1 MLGEG
6 WRPLVASMQYRQ
18 LGRSG
23 LTVSVVGLGCNNF
36 GGSSTAIA
44 GANAAY
50 GQMDLEAT
58 RTVVD
63 AAFDAG
69 INFFDTADLYGNGGS
84 ETYIGQILKERRHK
98 VVIATKWG
106 AGLQDRPDI
115 AWGSR
120 RYIRQACEA
129 SLQRLGTDFIDLY
142 QMHWPDPKTPIEETI
157 AALDELVCQ
166 GKIRYSGHSH
176 FAGWQIADA
185 DWLARTRGC
194 QRFVA
199 AQDHYSLLTRDAEI
213 ALLPVCERF
222 GIGLLAYFPLANG
235 WLTGKYRRDR
245 PAPEGTRM
253 AGRPIDDRTYDAIE
267 RIAAFAH
274 ARGVTMVDVAI
285 GALLHQP
292 AVSCVITGASKAS
305 QAISNAEAANWEP
318 SAADMT
324 ELDAILKGDA

>member
-1 MLGEG
+1 M
-6 WRPLVASMQYRQ
+6 RYRQ

-36 GGSSTAIA
+36 GGSSTEIA

-58 RTVVD
+58 RAVVD

-69 INFFDTADLYGNGGS
+69 ITFFDTADLYGNGGS
-84 ETYIGQILKERRHK
+84 ETFLGRIFKERRHD

-106 AGLQDRPDI
+106 AGLEGRPDI

-129 SLQRLGTDFIDLY
+129 SLKRIGSDYIDLY

-157 AALDELVCQ
+157 AALDELVRE
-166 GKIRYSGHSH
+166 GKVRYTGHSH

-194 QRFVA
+194 QRFVS
-199 AQDHYSLLTRDAEI
+199 AQDHYSLLARDAET
-213 ALLPVCERF
+213 ALLPACERF
-222 GIGLLAYFPLANG
+222 GVGLLAYFPLANG

-253 AGRPIDDRTYDAIE
+253 AGRAIDDRTYDVIE
-267 RIAAFAH
+267 ALAAFAE
-274 ARGVTMVDVAI
+274 ARGRTMVDIAI

-292 AVSCVITGASKAS
+292 AVSCVIAGASKAA
-305 QAISNAEAANWEP
+305 QAQSNAAASGWEP
-318 SAADMT
+318 SVSDMT
-324 ELDAILKGDA
+324 ELDAILQAPA